1 MKNLVLFLLFSVE
14 SFPFGGVGMSGM
26 GAYHGK
32 YSFDTF
38 THKKPCLVKSIS
50 SLSEYLTS
58 ARYPPYSEQ
67 KTKTLAFLI
76 RKRAG
81 ISFKYVGH
89 IALVALGAIATFL
102 YQKYF
107 DSKL

>member
-1 MKNLVLFLLFSVE
+1 
-14 SFPFGGVGMSGM
+14 MSGM

-32 YSFDTF
+32 HSFDTF

-58 ARYPPYSEQ
+58 ARYPPYSEK
-67 KTKTLAFLI
+67 KTKALAFLI

-81 ISFKYVGH
+81 FSLKYIGH
-89 IALVALGAIATFL
+89 IALVALGALATYL
-102 YQKYF
+102 YQEYF
-107 DSKL
+107 GSKL